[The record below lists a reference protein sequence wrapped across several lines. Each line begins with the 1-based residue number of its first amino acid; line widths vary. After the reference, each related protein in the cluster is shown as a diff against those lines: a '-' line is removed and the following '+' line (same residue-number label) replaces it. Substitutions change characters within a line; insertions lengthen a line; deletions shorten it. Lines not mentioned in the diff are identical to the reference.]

1 MIEQKPVNTRLD
13 VTNCPA
19 ARASPL
25 ATIDYFL

>member
-1 MIEQKPVNTRLD
+1 MIGSKHVNARLD
-13 VTNCPA
+13 LTNCPA

>member
-1 MIEQKPVNTRLD
+1 MIEPKLVNARLD